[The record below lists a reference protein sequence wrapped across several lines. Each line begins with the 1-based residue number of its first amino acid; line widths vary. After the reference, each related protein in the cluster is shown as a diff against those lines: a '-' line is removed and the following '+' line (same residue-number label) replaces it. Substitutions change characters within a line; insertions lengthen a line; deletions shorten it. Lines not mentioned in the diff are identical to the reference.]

1 MMRALSASRIKT
13 PTYAKPVHI
22 GAGLPYLR
30 TRELKVHLQHPL
42 SQSPSAVVGHACY
55 VFDVP

>member
-13 PTYAKPVHI
+13 PTYDEPVHI
-22 GAGLPYLR
+22 GGGLSYLR
-30 TRELKVHLQHPL
+30 TREFKVNLQHPL
-42 SQSPSAVVGHACY
+42 FQSPSAVVGHAYY

>member
-13 PTYAKPVHI
+13 
-22 GAGLPYLR
+22 
-30 TRELKVHLQHPL
+30 REFKVHLQHLL
-42 SQSPSAVVGHACY
+42 SQSPSAVVGHAYY

>member
-1 MMRALSASRIKT
+1 MMRALSASRVKT
-13 PTYAKPVHI
+13 
-22 GAGLPYLR
+22 PYLR